1 MWRRDASRRPVVLQD
16 LGLGARTT
24 EGLAT
29 GDSQLAKVGYRSA
42 AVVEQVYRKRAMRRF
57 ATALAK
63 QRWLRPLTRFLARN
77 RSH

>member
-1 MWRRDASRRPVVLQD
+1 MLQD

-24 EGLAT
+24 EGSAT
-29 GDSQLAKVGYRSA
+29 DDSQFAKLGGRSA
-42 AVVEQVYRKRAMRRF
+42 AVLEQVYRQPAMRRF

-77 RSH
+77 RSR